1 MTRLVGDV
9 VSYLRRSEVR
19 WSKQGLSGDMRT
31 AKFVIRASGISFNFH
46 GRCSARSAHACKR
59 VATSQD
65 HCSILLSHLMKDLM
79 Y

>member
-19 WSKQGLSGDMRT
+19 WSKQGLSGNMRT
-31 AKFVIRASGISFNFH
+31 AKFVIRASGISLNFH
-46 GRCSARSAHACKR
+46 GRWSARSAHACKR
-59 VATSQD
+59 VAASQD
-65 HCSILLSHLMKDLM
+65 HRSILFLHLMKDLM